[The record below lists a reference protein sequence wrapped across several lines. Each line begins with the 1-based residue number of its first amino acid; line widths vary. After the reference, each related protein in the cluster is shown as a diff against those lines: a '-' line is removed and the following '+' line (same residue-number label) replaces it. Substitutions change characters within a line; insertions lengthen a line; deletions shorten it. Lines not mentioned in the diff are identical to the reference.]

1 MRLLLVLLAT
11 CVCSVGVRAEADVD
25 YVADTNDGLD
35 SPDAMAADDDYV
47 EEEAAAADV
56 DYEEEGGVQVGLTM
70 TDHGIPITIE
80 QPSGHHKLNLRY
92 HLAHYGAVPY
102 GQEFSAYAS
111 ININCPS
118 ITAD

>member
-25 YVADTNDGLD
+25 Y
-35 SPDAMAADDDYV
+35 
-47 EEEAAAADV
+47 
-56 DYEEEGGVQVGLTM
+56 TM

-80 QPSGHHKLNLRY
+80 QPSGHHKLHLRY